1 MSKSIKIFNGKVI
14 TPSGIIPEGTVIIKG
29 GKIDGVYENNVE
41 LTDAIEIDAKGQ
53 YISPGFIDIHLHGG
67 GGHDFMDNTIEAFE
81 NIAIAHA
88 KFGTTSMVPTTLTS
102 TKEHLIK
109 TLETFQKAS
118 KKEISG
124 ANFLG
129 VHIEGPYFSLD
140 QRGAQDPKYIRLP
153 DANEYMEILE
163 RFPFI
168 TRWSAA
174 PELEGAL
181 LFGQILTERNI
192 IASIAHTE
200 ALYEDVVKARK
211 AGYNLMTHLY
221 SAMLGVTRIKG
232 WRHGGAVESAF
243 LFDDMD
249 VEIIADGK
257 HLPAELLQLIYK
269 IKGSDNIALITD
281 AMRAAGTKADKSIL
295 GNLKEGIEIIIEDG
309 VAKLPDRTAFAGS
322 IATANQLVVNM
333 IEKGNVS
340 MEEAVKMASQTPARI
355 MKVADKK
362 GKIAKGYDADI
373 VLFDKNINVS
383 KTIIGGR
390 LVYQKTISSIN
401 P

>member
-1 MSKSIKIFNGKVI
+1 MKILKVFNGKVI
-14 TPSGIIPEGTVIIKG
+14 TPSGIISNGTVIIKG
-29 GKIDGVYENNVE
+29 DKIDGVYETNIE

-67 GGHDFMDNTIEAFE
+67 GGHDFMDNTLKAFE
-81 NIAIAHA
+81 NIAIVHA

-109 TLETFQKAS
+109 TLEAFQKAS
-118 KKEISG
+118 EKEIAG

-129 VHIEGPYFSLD
+129 VHIEGPYFSMD

-153 DANEYMEILE
+153 EPNEYSEILE

-181 LFGQILTERNI
+181 LFGQILTEKKI

-200 ALYEDVVKARK
+200 ALYDDVVKARK

-221 SAMLGVTRIKG
+221 SGMLGVTRING

-269 IKGSDNIALITD
+269 IKGSDRIALITD

-295 GNLKEGIEIIIEDG
+295 GNLKEGIEVIIEDG
-309 VAKLPDRTAFAGS
+309 VAKLSDRTAFAGS
-322 IATANQLVVNM
+322 IATTNQLVVNM

-340 MEEAVKMASQTPARI
+340 LEEAVKMASQTPARI

-373 VLFDKNINVS
+373 VIFDKNINIS

-390 LVYQKTISSIN
+390 LVYQNTIS
-401 P
+401 